1 MVRWPGQEQVHGP
14 KQILLPALT
23 PQAPGSLPLSHTSDH
38 DTHKHVGMVMIWISN
53 VFQKQSDSL
62 SCQFTA
68 SPEVRGSQG
77 PNPLMCFSFNELLR
91 GNRKKEGAYLKG
103 LSP

>member
-1 MVRWPGQEQVHGP
+1 MDPSRYCCQPS
-14 KQILLPALT
+14 LLRHLAASHSPTPATMT
-23 PQAPGSLPLSHTSDH
+23 PTC
-38 DTHKHVGMVMIWISN
+38 MVMIWISN

-77 PNPLMCFSFNELLR
+77 PNPLMRFSFNELLR